1 MEEET
6 GVVGLEDD
14 SLRRSRCA
22 SSAPMRLSMEN
33 LEDLVDTDDEAEEEE
48 EVDDVLVAGVMKS
61 LVSDEDEEVAAAA
74 AAAAA
79 AAEVM
84 TAAAAADVKPGSN
97 SRFCAATIACSAIF
111 RCSLKMRLAGGCWP
125 WGGGGGRG

>member
-1 MEEET
+1 MPCEAADVTVGDDEEE
-6 GVVGLEDD
+6 

-22 SSAPMRLSMEN
+22 SSEPMRWSIEN
-33 LEDLVDTDDEAEEEE
+33 LEDFEEDEEEE
-48 EVDDVLVAGVMKS
+48 EEEEGRKG
-61 LVSDEDEEVAAAA
+61 LVSTQVEEEEEEEDVTAAA

-84 TAAAAADVKPGSN
+84 TAAAAADVNAGSN

-111 RCSLKMRLAGGCWP
+111 RCSLKMRLD
-125 WGGGGGRG
+125 GGGGGG